1 MKPEQTAELGLDH
14 WRGQIDQVDGEL
26 RQLLARR
33 MQYALEVA
41 KAKERSQQ
49 ADQAVD
55 PIYYRPGRE
64 AQMMRGL
71 AGDLKET
78 LGEFPTRAAIQVW
91 RELISASIMAQALG
105 LTVAVADE
113 TCQLLAQAHF
123 GAVSKIDIYPSA
135 IQVLKEVEAGRS
147 IIGIVDDQGLVDISN
162 SPSSVNVVGLLPFVR
177 PSKTANRYV
186 LARQEMESSGDD
198 LHLYRLPDTPE
209 GKAKLLTVD
218 AGSELSDETKTNARF
233 LGGYARPLDLSTKD

>member
-1 MKPEQTAELGLDH
+1 
-14 WRGQIDQVDGEL
+14 
-26 RQLLARR
+26 

-41 KAKERSQQ
+41 KAKERSQRE
-49 ADQAVD
+49 DDTSD

-71 AGDLKET
+71 AGDLKES

-123 GAVSKIDIYPSA
+123 GAVSEIQVYPSA
-135 IQVLKEVEAGRS
+135 VQVLKEVEAGRS

-162 SPSSVNVVGLLPFVR
+162 SPSTVNVVGLLPFVR
-177 PSKTANRYV
+177 PSATANRYV
-186 LARQEMESSGDD
+186 LARQEMEASGDD

-209 GKAKLLTVD
+209 GKAKLVTINATEQLD
-218 AGSELSDETKTNARF
+218 PKDRETSRF
-233 LGGYARPLDLSTKD
+233 LGGYARPLDLSSL